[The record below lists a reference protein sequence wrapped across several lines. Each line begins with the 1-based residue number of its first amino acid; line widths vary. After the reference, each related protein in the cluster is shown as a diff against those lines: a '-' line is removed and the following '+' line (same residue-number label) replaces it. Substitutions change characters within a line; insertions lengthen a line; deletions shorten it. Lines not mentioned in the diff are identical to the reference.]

1 MTEPA
6 VGASEIALLEAVASG
21 AEKLLRTPYSEKAIA
36 ALVERLG
43 RAADA
48 SRAYLFVNRLE
59 GDDLV
64 ADETIEWAAEGIEP
78 QIGKPEL
85 HGWSYRGSGNAW
97 MTDRLA
103 ADELIAGPSEELP
116 EPFRGT
122 VRAAA
127 IQSLLLAPVR
137 VGDGWRGY
145 VGFDDCRRARRWSET
160 EIVALRI
167 GASVIGAAMER
178 HEAESALRASEER
191 LRQAARMESW
201 GRFAAGL
208 ARDFDGLMSSIRGYG
223 ERLIGRLGPAD
234 PMRADLAEILLAGE
248 RAAELTRD
256 LLAFGRRQPA
266 KLQSFEIGQLLSRKL
281 PLLRRIVG
289 EGIVVTQ
296 VGDAAVGK
304 IVADP
309 DLVEQALVTLFLDAR
324 DALGE
329 SGRIDLALARVPAA
343 ELVRRGAG
351 EVTPA
356 EFVRLSLSDNR
367 PALDAESAAR
377 MFEPFFSTEELGRG
391 RGLGLSTVYGAL
403 RQCGGY
409 VFVDSRVDGRADGR
423 AEGADRRGEGGTV
436 FDLYLPAEAAL
447 AEAREV
453 TLPIRIGAVAP
464 AGATI
469 LLVEDEDLIRS
480 LAEQI
485 LVERGYRILA
495 ASNASEAIEL
505 AAGSETP
512 IELLLTDI
520 VMPGASGSDLAQRL
534 LRSYPEMRVLYMSGY
549 SDSLIFRYGVLQE
562 RSAFLQKPFSA
573 EILESKVR
581 ELLAR

>member
-1 MTEPA
+1 
-6 VGASEIALLEAVASG
+6 
-21 AEKLLRTPYSEKAIA
+21 
-36 ALVERLG
+36 
-43 RAADA
+43 
-48 SRAYLFVNRLE
+48 
-59 GDDLV
+59 
-64 ADETIEWAAEGIEP
+64 
-78 QIGKPEL
+78 
-85 HGWSYRGSGNAW
+85 
-97 MTDRLA
+97 
-103 ADELIAGPSEELP
+103 
-116 EPFRGT
+116 
-122 VRAAA
+122 
-127 IQSLLLAPVR
+127 
-137 VGDGWRGY
+137 
-145 VGFDDCRRARRWSET
+145 
-160 EIVALRI
+160 
-167 GASVIGAAMER
+167 
-178 HEAESALRASEER
+178 
-191 LRQAARMESW
+191 MESW

-256 LLAFGRRQPA
+256 LLAFGRQQPA
-266 KLQSFEIGQLLSRKL
+266 KLQSFELGQLLSRKL

-296 VGDAAVGK
+296 VSDAGVGK

-351 EVTPA
+351 EVTPP

-409 VFVDSRVDGRADGR
+409 VFVDSRVDSRADGRGDGR

-447 AEAREV
+447 PEAREV
-453 TLPIRIGAVAP
+453 TMPIRIGAVAP
-464 AGATI
+464 AVATI